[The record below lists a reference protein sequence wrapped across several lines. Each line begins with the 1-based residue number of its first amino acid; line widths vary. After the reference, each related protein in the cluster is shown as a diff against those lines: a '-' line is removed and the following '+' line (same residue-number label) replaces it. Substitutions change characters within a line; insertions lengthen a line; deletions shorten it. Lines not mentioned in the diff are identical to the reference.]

1 MTPGA
6 WIPVLERG
14 HISYHIEILLSST
27 LSIYC
32 AFIAIVVRDCDPAF
46 LYHRR
51 FLFSD
56 GAVDIIYKYE
66 PF

>member
-6 WIPVLERG
+6 GIPVLERG

-32 AFIAIVVRDCDPAF
+32 AFIAIVVRDYDAAV
-46 LYHRR
+46 LYHR
-51 FLFSD
+51 
-56 GAVDIIYKYE
+56 
-66 PF
+66 

>member
-51 FLFSD
+51 FLF
-56 GAVDIIYKYE
+56 IL
-66 PF
+66 